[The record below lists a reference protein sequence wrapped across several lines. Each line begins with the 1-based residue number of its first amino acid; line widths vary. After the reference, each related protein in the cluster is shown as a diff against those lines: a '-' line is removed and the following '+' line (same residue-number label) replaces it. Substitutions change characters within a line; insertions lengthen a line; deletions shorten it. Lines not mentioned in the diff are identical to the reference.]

1 MRIAGL
7 LAWQSWDWGALLL
20 RLVLGT
26 IMLAHGGQKA
36 FGAFGGGGP
45 AGTVEMVEGLGFQ
58 PAGLWAALLILAE
71 AVGGLLVLLGV
82 VTELAA
88 LAIAIDMLVAIW
100 KVHWQYGFF
109 NHGAGGTGIEFTLA
123 LFAMAT
129 ALILGGPGRWA
140 LWDPFRQA

>member
-20 RLVLGT
+20 RLVLG
-26 IMLAHGGQKA
+26 ASCWPGGEGVWCLWGQA
-36 FGAFGGGGP
+36 GGNGGD
-45 AGTVEMVEGLGFQ
+45 GGGLGFQ

-100 KVHWQYGFF
+100 KVQRAASSTWR
-109 NHGAGGTGIEFTLA
+109 
-123 LFAMAT
+123 
-129 ALILGGPGRWA
+129 GRN
-140 LWDPFRQA
+140 RY